1 MKDIQLL
8 LIEDYHLD
16 TFILIV
22 PIMNFKLLFLINTIV
37 NGDFQLHAWIHF
49 LFVCTIMA
57 STVRVV
63 HLNHA

>member
-8 LIEDYHLD
+8 LIEDYCLD

-37 NGDFQLHAWIHF
+37 NGDFQLHACIPF